1 MEVIDYKVIKKR
13 VKRFN
18 KEVEVRKYAR
28 ELIVQLS
35 DTEGDVSYRDAYT
48 MAYLEIVQP
57 KLDYHI

>member
-1 MEVIDYKVIKKR
+1 LEVIDYKTIKSR